1 MDKTGRETLF
11 RRQAV
16 AEMMRSRPGRP
27 IAQWPR
33 AWWWLTGLTVAFA
46 LVVTAFVTTGR
57 YTRKETVRGWLVA
70 DHGAVRLTHRSAAV
84 VDRVAVEPGSSVR
97 HGDAVVYLSGQLH
110 LESGDSLT
118 DLALLRLHE
127 ESDGIDRRMELARSA
142 TDVEVD
148 ALSVQLD
155 GVVAEFESL
164 AQRRREQGRRVAA
177 ARDLLERTQVA
188 AANGAMTEWDV
199 MRQRD
204 RLASQQQALDELRQ
218 DEKRLQRERH
228 RLEANREALAI
239 EFERTRVQLETER
252 SRLQRDIAAQ
262 ETQRMLVLQSP
273 ITGKIA
279 SVEVVPGNAVRPYEL
294 LATILPDGYVL
305 MAEVYVRSR
314 AVGMVRRG
322 QVVNLV
328 YDAFPARQF
337 GVATG
342 RVESVADY
350 VLLPGD
356 LPSTFQIS
364 EATYKVRIAL
374 DELVVH
380 DSAQAY
386 ELRPGM
392 LLAAEI
398 LLEERSLLEWLLA
411 PLRRH
416 LVS

>member
-1 MDKTGRETLF
+1 MDKTGRESLF
-11 RRQAV
+11 RRRAV
-16 AEMMRSRPGRP
+16 VEMMRSRPGRP

-33 AWWWLTGLTVAFA
+33 AWWWLTCLTVALV
-46 LVVTAFVTTGR
+46 LVVTAFITTSR

-70 DHGAVRLTHRSAAV
+70 DPGAVRLTHRSAAI
-84 VDRVAVEPGSSVR
+84 VDRVVVEPGSGVR
-97 HGDAVVYLSGQLH
+97 PGDAVVYLSGQLH

-118 DLALLRLHE
+118 NLALLRLHE
-127 ESDGIDRRMELARSA
+127 ESEGIERRMDLARSA
-142 TDVEVD
+142 TGVEVD
-148 ALSVQLD
+148 ALSAQLE
-155 GVVAEFESL
+155 GVVAEFDSL
-164 AQRRREQGRRVAA
+164 DQRRREQERRVAVARDLLDRTRVAA
-177 ARDLLERTQVA
+177 AS
-188 AANGAMTEWDV
+188 GAMTEWDV
-199 MRQRD
+199 MRQKD
-204 RLASQQQALDELRQ
+204 RLSSQQQALDELRQ

-228 RLEANREALAI
+228 RLEASREVLAI
-239 EFERTRVQLETER
+239 EIERTHTQLETER

-262 ETQRMLVLQSP
+262 EMQRMLVLQSP
-273 ITGKIA
+273 ITGTVA
-279 SVEVVPGNAVRPYEL
+279 SVEVVPGNPVRPYEL
-294 LATILPDGYVL
+294 LATILPDGYML

-356 LPSTFQIS
+356 LPATFQIS
-364 EATYKVRIAL
+364 EATFKVRIAL
-374 DELVVH
+374 DDFVVH
-380 DSAQAY
+380 DATQAF